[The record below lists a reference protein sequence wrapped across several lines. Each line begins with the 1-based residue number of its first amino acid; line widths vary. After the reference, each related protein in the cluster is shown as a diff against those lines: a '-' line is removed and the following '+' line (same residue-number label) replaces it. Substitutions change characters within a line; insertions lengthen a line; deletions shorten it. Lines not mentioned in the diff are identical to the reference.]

1 MSAKIEVTVKPGAK
15 APGIVVGPDGSVI
28 VRVREPATEG
38 KANEAVRRAIAR
50 ELDVPPSSVTLLRG
64 ASSRRK
70 LFSIEGMT
78 ATEVRTR
85 LRLDDKDGDS

>member
-1 MSAKIEVTVKPGAK
+1 VTVKPGAK
-15 APGIVVGPDGSVI
+15 APGIIVGADDSII

-50 ELDVPPSSVTLLRG
+50 AVGVPPSSVTLLRG

-70 LFSIEGMT
+70 LFSIVGVT
-78 ATEVRTR
+78 ATAVQTR
-85 LRLDDKDGDS
+85 LRSRIYPPLSKGP